1 MHWRDM
7 RDISTGQLAI
17 YIHIYYNRDWF
28 RLLNSFIIVCA
39 GIKGDNWNLIAL
51 RWCNQLSFYCYWD
64 IKLRCR
70 LSSYMVP
77 LSHSTYRTT
86 TVVSTDR
93 FICKQIYHCVFFE
106 GLSDTNDD
114 IVLSVACWEGKG
126 RGMDR
131 GKKANTRS
139 KLAQR
144 LCDAAVLCAHS
155 LQREVGVR

>member
-1 MHWRDM
+1 M
-7 RDISTGQLAI
+7 
-17 YIHIYYNRDWF
+17 
-28 RLLNSFIIVCA
+28 CA

-51 RWCNQLSFYCYWD
+51 WWCNQLSFYCYWD

-126 RGMDR
+126 WEGGWIGER
-131 GKKANTRS
+131 KQTPAANWRRDCAMLLCCVRIPCKE
-139 KLAQR
+139 KLACVKMSMCKNKTAPEKR
-144 LCDAAVLCAHS
+144 KNKLIKIAKFFFH
-155 LQREVGVR
+155 